1 MSGKREERK
10 AMDRFKT
17 KLSLVATMVVGLTVG
32 LAPGTASAASP
43 APTPFNCDATA
54 LSLTLLTLQPIT
66 LGTANA
72 GATKCQTLDGTLL
85 TIPAT
90 AGLPLTAG
98 VLIAKTELS
107 SDSQTATA
115 VGGVTGLGV
124 GLGGSVLSQI
134 TAPIAQALTGSQ
146 QPVTLSNP
154 LIVELLTGLGLGGS
168 TPTLTQG
175 DLSTALSHILN
186 SALSQVL
193 NGSIA
198 GIGVA
203 DAIAQT
209 KCVSGRPVLSG
220 KSQIAGLQI
229 LGQNYPLDPAVNQVL
244 NLLNTDQLSKIN
256 LASTIND
263 LLTNLENAL
272 GLTALQN
279 GPLAATVT
287 QLEQALYNLL
297 NTSVQPLLT
306 NLLNA
311 AQPLINAVVRV
322 TVEPN
327 VQLRTATQLTQ
338 TALHVNVTLLGQS
351 ILDLTVGQG
360 RVSNNSVECVSP
372 VTVASLQCTTRKLT
386 LIDVLQHGDH
396 TYVTGAAQSTLIGK
410 KIGIYFTN
418 TGKLVGSA
426 TVLKSG
432 LFHTNVPLPPA
443 NVRFSNSARYYA
455 KYGQQSSLRLKF
467 SRRMHLLRLSST
479 GGQVHI
485 SGMVSQPL
493 TRPVSKIVI
502 QRRISCTKT
511 VNVKT
516 LTGVGSGRFSASL
529 ANPPKGQAGVYRAM
543 TFVYQNTHS
552 SKRFPTFTL
561 PGYVSIG

>member
-1 MSGKREERK
+1 
-10 AMDRFKT
+10 MDRFKS
-17 KLSLVATMVVGLTVG
+17 KLSLVATMLVGLTVW
-32 LAPGTASAASP
+32 LAPGTASAAAP

-54 LSLTLLTLQPIT
+54 LSLTLLNLSPIV

-72 GATKCQTLDGTLL
+72 GQTQCQTHDGTLL
-85 TIPAT
+85 TIPVT
-90 AGLPLTAG
+90 AGLPLNGG

-115 VGGVTGLGV
+115 VGGVTGLGI

-134 TAPIAQALTGSQ
+134 TAPIAQALTGSAT
-146 QPVTLSNP
+146 PVTLSNP
-154 LIVELLTGLGLGGS
+154 LIVELLTGLGLGAS

-175 DLSTALSHILN
+175 DLSTALSQILN

-198 GIGVA
+198 GIGLA

-209 KCVSGRPVLSG
+209 KCVSGTPVLSG
-220 KSQIAGLQI
+220 KSQIAGLTV
-229 LGQNYPLDPAVNQVL
+229 LGENIPLDPVVNQAL
-244 NLLNTDQLSKIN
+244 NLLNTEQLSQIN
-256 LASTIND
+256 LATTIND

-279 GPLAATVT
+279 GPLASTVT

-297 NTSVQPLLT
+297 NTTVQPLLT

-311 AQPLINAVVRV
+311 AQPLINAIVDI
-322 TVEPN
+322 TVQPN
-327 VQLRTATQLTQ
+327 VQIKTATQLTQ
-338 TALHVNVTLLGQS
+338 TALHLNVTLLGQS

-360 RVSNNSVECVSP
+360 RVSNTSVQCISP
-372 VTVASLQCTTRKLT
+372 VSVASLQCTTRKLT

-410 KIGIYFTN
+410 KVGIYFTN
-418 TGKLVGSA
+418 TGKLVGTA

-443 NVRFSNSARYYA
+443 NVRFTNAARYYA

-467 SRRMHLLRLSST
+467 ARRMHILGLSST

-485 SGMVSQPL
+485 SGMVSNPL
-493 TRPVSKIVI
+493 TNPISKIVI

-516 LTGVGSGRFSASL
+516 LSGISSGHFSTSL

-543 TFVYQNTHS
+543 TFVYQNSHS
-552 SKRFPTFTL
+552 TKRFPTFTL